1 MHASLATLTFG
12 VTIGLTALSVVGLVF
27 SLGPGFLVYLAAL
40 GSTAFWLL
48 PGVLAQTLPVGLIG
62 GALLAG
68 VPGADQRP
76 TVSDA
81 VPVAVLGMLLSAYCV
96 GWGVP
101 EAYVETGAAADRV
114 TGQRAALTPS
124 QRVHRLDLP
133 ALLGD
138 TAPEARPELQSRV
151 RLFLRAVAAGLVA
164 IGLVASRLRWGRG
177 LAWGVIA
184 VAFVLTVRSWTGDLP
199 SA

>member
-1 MHASLATLTFG
+1 MHAPLATLTFG
-12 VTIGLTALSVVGLVF
+12 VTLGLTALSVVGLVF

-48 PGVLAQTLPVGLIG
+48 PGVLAQTVPVGLLG

-68 VPGADQRP
+68 VRGGDQRP

-81 VPVAVLGMLLSAYCV
+81 VPVAILGMLLSAYCV

-101 EAYVETGAAADRV
+101 EAYVETGAAADRA
-114 TGQRAALTPS
+114 TGQRATLTPP
-124 QRVHRLDLP
+124 QRVRRLELP
-133 ALLGD
+133 ALLRD
-138 TAPEARPELQSRV
+138 TAPEARPELQSRT
-151 RLFLRAVAAGLVA
+151 RLFLRAVAGGLVA

-184 VAFVLTVRSWTGDLP
+184 VAFVLTVRSWAGDLP
-199 SA
+199 PA